1 MRVTISGKVKTAM
14 KFSIFLSLFIYFTMI
29 FVSLWKNSGQI
40 ISGNKK
46 IVPITQEGYRNVDQY
61 ISYTTERLELKPK
74 LKSPPLRSDF
84 GPVVNDVFFNY
95 PITVTKCKANYEVF
109 IAVISAPGHF
119 DERKLIRQTWL
130 RHLNIP
136 HGFAFILGM
145 PANMTQQRKIIKE
158 SGRYK
163 DIIQVDMIDN
173 FRNLTVKDVA
183 LFNWVNDNC
192 PSVPFILKCDDDVFV
207 NAWNLATL
215 VETLPRNKLTI
226 YGAQNADG
234 IVIRDV
240 NGSTDSFKFLFT

>member
-1 MRVTISGKVKTAM
+1 M
-14 KFSIFLSLFIYFTMI
+14 
-29 FVSLWKNSGQI
+29 
-40 ISGNKK
+40 
-46 IVPITQEGYRNVDQY
+46 
-61 ISYTTERLELKPK
+61 
-74 LKSPPLRSDF
+74 
-84 GPVVNDVFFNY
+84 
-95 PITVTKCKANYEVF
+95 
-109 IAVISAPGHF
+109 
-119 DERKLIRQTWL
+119 IRQTWL

-145 PANMTQQRKIIKE
+145 PANMTQQRKIKKE
-158 SGRYK
+158 SARYK

-183 LFNWVNDNC
+183 LFNWVKDNC

-240 NGSTDSFKFLFT
+240 NGSTDSFNFLFT